1 MNRKMTQMLQPS
13 FQLYFVCLILFA
25 AASAF
30 FSLYLAAAEAVVV
43 VLLGLYYRENSRRR
57 RREIAKYIENVTGN
71 MDVATKDTMVNSPLP
86 MVIFRP
92 ESDDIIW
99 TNDRFLHLAGEKEHL
114 FDAKLS
120 SVIPDFDTRWLMEG
134 KNECPTE
141 VTFGPRRFLVY
152 GHLVRAS
159 GREGGFLATT
169 YWVDVTEFCQVR
181 DQFRGQPPGDGGA
194 AAGQL

>member
-1 MNRKMTQMLQPS
+1 MIGGPAPGRGRNGRPEEEERILNRKMTQMLQPS

-99 TNDRFLHLAGEKEHL
+99 TNDRFLHLAGEKEVPAA
-114 FDAKLS
+114 FWCT
-120 SVIPDFDTRWLMEG
+120 DTWS
-134 KNECPTE
+134 
-141 VTFGPRRFLVY
+141 GPRAGR
-152 GHLVRAS
+152 GAS
-159 GREGGFLATT
+159 
-169 YWVDVTEFCQVR
+169 W
-181 DQFRGQPPGDGGA
+181 PPPTGWT
-194 AAGQL
+194 

>member
-13 FQLYFVCLILFA
+13 FQLYFLCLILFA

-120 SVIPDFDTRWLMEG
+120 TSVPPRSPSVPAAFWCTDTWS
-134 KNECPTE
+134 
-141 VTFGPRRFLVY
+141 GPRAGR
-152 GHLVRAS
+152 GAS
-159 GREGGFLATT
+159 
-169 YWVDVTEFCQVR
+169 W
-181 DQFRGQPPGDGGA
+181 PPPTGWT
-194 AAGQL
+194 

>member
-57 RREIAKYIENVTGN
+57 RREIAKYIENVAGN

-159 GREGGFLATT
+159 GLPGHHLLGG
-169 YWVDVTEFCQVR
+169 R
-181 DQFRGQPPGDGGA
+181 DRVLPGAGPVPGEPPGDGGA